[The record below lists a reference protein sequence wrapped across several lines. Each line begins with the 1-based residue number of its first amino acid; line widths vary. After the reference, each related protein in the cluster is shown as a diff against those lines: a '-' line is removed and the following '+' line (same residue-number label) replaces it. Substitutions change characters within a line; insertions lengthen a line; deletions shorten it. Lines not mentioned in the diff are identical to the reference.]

1 MINKEIIY
9 DVAVIGGGPAGM
21 MAAGRAAECGA
32 KVILLEKNKN
42 LGKKLLI
49 TGGGRCNVTNYELDV
64 RRLLSK
70 FKTEQK
76 FLFSPF
82 SQFGVSETLDF
93 FNSRK
98 MATKIEAEGRV
109 FPVSNSATSV
119 LDTLIDYLKQGKV
132 NVRTNVTVGGFTS
145 DKEKITGLTIKGKT
159 KSEDYIIKARNYI
172 LATGGKSR
180 PETGST
186 GEGFEWLRSLGYNVP
201 QSNAALV
208 PIKISEEWV
217 KRLAGISL
225 QDVKLTVYQSG
236 KKQAE
241 SIGKLL
247 FTHFG
252 ISGPLALNMSR
263 EVGELLKY
271 SPVELT
277 LDLKPTVDEGALDK
291 EIQSLLADRQNKQI
305 RNCLNGLVVGGLAPI
320 LIELA
325 KIHPEKA
332 VNLLE
337 RKERLAL
344 GTLIKNLPMSV
355 SGLMGLHKAVVTSGG
370 ADLTEIDLK
379 TMRSRL
385 HDNLFLIGD
394 VLNINR
400 PSGGYSLQL
409 CWTTGFVAG
418 TAAGKNQN

>member
-1 MINKEIIY
+1 
-9 DVAVIGGGPAGM
+9 M

-49 TGGGRCNVTNYELDV
+49 TGGGRCNITNYETDI
-64 RRLLSK
+64 RRFLAK
-70 FKTEQK
+70 FKNEQK

-82 SQFGVSETLDF
+82 SQYGVNETIDF
-93 FNSRK
+93 FNFRN
-98 MATKIEAEGRV
+98 MPTKIEAEGRI
-109 FPVSNSATSV
+109 FPVSDSAKSV
-119 LDTLIDYLKQGKV
+119 LEVLVNYLREGKV
-132 NVRTNVTVGGFTS
+132 EIKTNVRVDGFIC
-145 DKEKITGLTIKGKT
+145 DKKNIITGINIKDT
-159 KSEDYIIKARNYI
+159 TPSENSIIKARNYI

-208 PIKISEEWV
+208 PIKVSEEWV

-241 SIGKLL
+241 GIGKLL

-271 SPVELT
+271 SPVELS
-277 LDLKPTVDEGALDK
+277 LDLKPDLDETTLDK

-305 RNCLNGLVVGGLAPI
+305 RNCLNGLVIGGLAPI
-320 LIELA
+320 LIKLA
-325 KIHPEKA
+325 NLNPEKA

-344 GTLIKNLPMSV
+344 GKLIKNLTMSV

-385 HDNLFLIGD
+385 HNNLFLIGD

-418 TAAGKNQN
+418 TASANE

>member
-1 MINKEIIY
+1 MTKKETIY

-49 TGGGRCNVTNYELDV
+49 TGGGRCNITNYETDI
-64 RRLLSK
+64 RRFLAK
-70 FKTEQK
+70 FKNEQK

-82 SQFGVSETLDF
+82 SQYGVNETIDF
-93 FNSRK
+93 FNFRN
-98 MATKIEAEGRV
+98 MPTKIEAEGRV
-109 FPVSNSATSV
+109 FPVSDSAKSV
-119 LDTLIDYLKQGKV
+119 LEVLVNYLREGKV
-132 NVRTNVTVGGFTS
+132 EIRTNVRVDGFIC
-145 DKEKITGLTIKGKT
+145 DKKNIITGINIKDT
-159 KSEDYIIKARNYI
+159 TPSENSTIKARNYI

-208 PIKISEEWV
+208 PIKVSEEWV

-241 SIGKLL
+241 GIGKLL

-271 SPVELT
+271 SPVELF
-277 LDLKPTVDEGALDK
+277 LDLKPDLDETTLDK

-305 RNCLNGLVVGGLAPI
+305 RNCLNGLVIGGLAPI
-320 LIELA
+320 LIKLA
-325 KIHPEKA
+325 NLNPEKA

-344 GTLIKNLPMSV
+344 GKLIKNLPMSV

-418 TAAGKNQN
+418 TASANE

>member
-1 MINKEIIY
+1 MTKKETIY

-49 TGGGRCNVTNYELDV
+49 TGGGRCNITNYETDI
-64 RRLLSK
+64 RRFLAK
-70 FKTEQK
+70 FKNEQK

-82 SQFGVSETLDF
+82 SQYGVNETIDF
-93 FNSRK
+93 FNFRN
-98 MATKIEAEGRV
+98 MPTKIEAEGRV
-109 FPVSNSATSV
+109 FPVSDSAKSV
-119 LDTLIDYLKQGKV
+119 LEVLVNYLREGKV
-132 NVRTNVTVGGFTS
+132 EIRTNVRVDGFIC
-145 DKEKITGLTIKGKT
+145 DKINIITGINIKDT
-159 KSEDYIIKARNYI
+159 TPSENSTIKARNYI

-208 PIKISEEWV
+208 PIKVSEEWV

-225 QDVKLTVYQSG
+225 QNVKLTVYQSG

-241 SIGKLL
+241 GIGKIL

-271 SPVELT
+271 SPVELF
-277 LDLKPTVDEGALDK
+277 LDLKPDLDETTLDK

-305 RNCLNGLVVGGLAPI
+305 RNCLNGLVIGGLAPI
-320 LIELA
+320 LIKLA
-325 KIHPEKA
+325 NLNPEKA

-344 GTLIKNLPMSV
+344 GKLIKNLPMSV

-385 HDNLFLIGD
+385 HNNLFLIGD

-418 TAAGKNQN
+418 TASANE

>member
-1 MINKEIIY
+1 MTKKETIY

-49 TGGGRCNVTNYELDV
+49 TGGGRCNITNYETDI
-64 RRLLSK
+64 RRFLAK
-70 FKTEQK
+70 FKNEQK

-82 SQFGVSETLDF
+82 SQYGVNETIDF
-93 FNSRK
+93 FNFRN
-98 MATKIEAEGRV
+98 MPTKIEAEGRV
-109 FPVSNSATSV
+109 FPVSDSAKSV
-119 LDTLIDYLKQGKV
+119 LEVLVNYLREGKV
-132 NVRTNVTVGGFTS
+132 EIRTNVRVDGFIC
-145 DKEKITGLTIKGKT
+145 DKKNIITGINIKDT
-159 KSEDYIIKARNYI
+159 TPSENSTIKARNYI

-208 PIKISEEWV
+208 PIKVSEEWV

-241 SIGKLL
+241 GIGKIL

-271 SPVELT
+271 SPVELF
-277 LDLKPTVDEGALDK
+277 LDLKPDLDETTLDK

-305 RNCLNGLVVGGLAPI
+305 RNCLNGLVIGGLAPI
-320 LIELA
+320 LIKLA
-325 KIHPEKA
+325 NLNPEKA

-344 GTLIKNLPMSV
+344 GKLIKNLPMSV

-418 TAAGKNQN
+418 TASANE

>member
-1 MINKEIIY
+1 MTKKETIY

-49 TGGGRCNVTNYELDV
+49 TGGGRCNITNYETDI
-64 RRLLSK
+64 RRFLAK
-70 FKTEQK
+70 FKNEQK

-82 SQFGVSETLDF
+82 SQFGVTETIDF
-93 FNSRK
+93 FNFRN
-98 MATKIEAEGRV
+98 MPTKIEAEGRI
-109 FPVSNSATSV
+109 FPVSDSAKSV
-119 LDTLIDYLKQGKV
+119 LEVLVNYLREGKV
-132 NVRTNVTVGGFTS
+132 EIKTNVRVDGFIC
-145 DKEKITGLTIKGKT
+145 DKKNIITGINIKNT
-159 KSEDYIIKARNYI
+159 TPSENSIIKARNYI

-208 PIKISEEWV
+208 PIKVSEEWV

-241 SIGKLL
+241 GIGKLL

-271 SPVELT
+271 SPVELS
-277 LDLKPTVDEGALDK
+277 LDLKPDLDETTLDK

-305 RNCLNGLVVGGLAPI
+305 RNCLNGLVIGGLAPI
-320 LIELA
+320 LIKLA
-325 KIHPEKA
+325 NLNPEKA

-344 GTLIKNLPMSV
+344 GKLIKNLPMSV

-385 HDNLFLIGD
+385 HNNLFLIGD

-418 TAAGKNQN
+418 TASANE